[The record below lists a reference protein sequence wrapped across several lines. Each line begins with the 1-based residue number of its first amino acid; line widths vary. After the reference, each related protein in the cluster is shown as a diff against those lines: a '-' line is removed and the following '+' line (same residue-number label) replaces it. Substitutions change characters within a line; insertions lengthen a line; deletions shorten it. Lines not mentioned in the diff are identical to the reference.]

1 MSFNGL
7 DQKLHFLTGKGGVGK
22 SSLAVLLSFIAA
34 KHKKKVLLVELDPQG
49 SLSSF
54 FKGLT
59 LDFIPRP
66 LAPSI
71 DGILITPR
79 MALREYIVKQIKFS
93 KIYDLIFENKAM
105 HFFLDAAPGIDEIA
119 VIGKIFYLDQ
129 QKKWDMIIVDT
140 PASGHSLYL
149 FKAPK
154 VFLDITKVGPI
165 AKRSEE
171 LYEMLLN
178 PKRTAIHLVCL
189 PEELP
194 VQETLE
200 LSSEIK
206 KLKLPLGKV
215 FLNKMLSPLQDSLVK
230 FSLAKVSL
238 ASLDPS
244 FKEKIENSISKYQK
258 RVSIQSSYQKALEKG
273 LSQKTIS
280 IPWIL
285 DQEINAKILEKMA
298 EVSL

>member
-1 MSFNGL
+1 MNLNDL

-22 SSLAVLLSFIAA
+22 STLAILLSLSAVER
-34 KHKKKVLLVELDPQG
+34 KKKVLLVELDPQG
-49 SLSSF
+49 TLSSF
-54 FKGLT
+54 FNQT
-59 LDFIPRP
+59 LNATPCP
-66 LAPSI
+66 LAPGL

-79 MALREYIVKQIKFS
+79 TALREYIVKQVKFS

-149 FKAPK
+149 FKSPK

-194 VQETLE
+194 IQETLE
-200 LSSEIK
+200 LNSEIK

-215 FLNKMLSPLQDSLVK
+215 FLNKMLPLLQNT
-230 FSLAKVSL
+230 ATE
-238 ASLDPS
+238 ASLSSLDAS
-244 FKEKIENSISKYQK
+244 LKEKIGELISKYQK
-258 RVSIQSSYQKALEKG
+258 RSLIQSSYQKVLEKG
-273 LSQKTIS
+273 LGQKTIL

-285 DQEINAKILEKMA
+285 DQEINLCTLSSEIKK
-298 EVSL
+298 

>member
-1 MSFNGL
+1 MNLNGL

-22 SSLAVLLSFIAA
+22 STLAILLSLSAV

-49 SLSSF
+49 MLSSF
-54 FKGLT
+54 FNQT
-59 LDFIPRP
+59 LNPTPRP
-66 LAPSI
+66 LAPGL

-79 MALREYIVKQIKFS
+79 TALREYIVKQVKFS

-129 QKKWDMIIVDT
+129 QKKWDMIVVDT

-149 FKAPK
+149 FKSPK

-194 VQETLE
+194 IQETLE
-200 LSSEIK
+200 LNSEIK

-215 FLNKMLSPLQDSLVK
+215 FLNKMLPLLQNTAPETSLSILDL
-230 FSLAKVSL
+230 SLRS
-238 ASLDPS
+238 
-244 FKEKIENSISKYQK
+244 KIEESISKYQK
-258 RVSIQSSYQKALEKG
+258 RNLIQSSYQKVLEKG
-273 LSQKTIS
+273 LGQKTIL

-285 DQEINAKILEKMA
+285 DQEINLCTLSSEIKK
-298 EVSL
+298 

>member
-1 MSFNGL
+1 
-7 DQKLHFLTGKGGVGK
+7 
-22 SSLAVLLSFIAA
+22 
-34 KHKKKVLLVELDPQG
+34 
-49 SLSSF
+49 
-54 FKGLT
+54 
-59 LDFIPRP
+59 
-66 LAPSI
+66 
-71 DGILITPR
+71 
-79 MALREYIVKQIKFS
+79 
-93 KIYDLIFENKAM
+93 M

-129 QKKWDMIIVDT
+129 QKKWDTIIVDT

-149 FKAPK
+149 FKSPK

-194 VQETLE
+194 IQETLE
-200 LSSEIK
+200 LNSEIK
-206 KLKLPLGKV
+206 KLKLPLGKI
-215 FLNKMLSPLQDSLVK
+215 FLNKMLFPLQISLIET
-230 FSLAKVSL
+230 SLFIMEPPL
-238 ASLDPS
+238 
-244 FKEKIENSISKYQK
+244 KEKVEASFSKYQK
-258 RVSIQSSYQKALEKG
+258 RSSIQFAYQNILEKG

-285 DQEINAKILEKMA
+285 DQEINLKIMENMA
-298 EVSL
+298 ESWL

>member
-1 MSFNGL
+1 MNLNDL

-22 SSLAVLLSFIAA
+22 STLAILLSLSAV
-34 KHKKKVLLVELDPQG
+34 KRKKKVLLVELDPQG
-49 SLSSF
+49 TLSSF
-54 FKGLT
+54 FNQT
-59 LDFIPRP
+59 LNATPRP
-66 LAPSI
+66 LAPGL

-79 MALREYIVKQIKFS
+79 TALREYIVKQVKFS

-129 QKKWDMIIVDT
+129 QKKWYMIIVDT

-149 FKAPK
+149 FKSPK

-194 VQETLE
+194 IQETLE
-200 LSSEIK
+200 LNSEIK

-215 FLNKMLSPLQDSLVK
+215 FLNKMLPLLQNT
-230 FSLAKVSL
+230 ATE
-238 ASLDPS
+238 ASLSSLDAS
-244 FKEKIENSISKYQK
+244 LKEKIGELISKYQK
-258 RVSIQSSYQKALEKG
+258 RSLIQSSYQKVLEKG
-273 LSQKTIS
+273 LGQKTIL

-285 DQEINAKILEKMA
+285 DQEINLCTLSSEIKK
-298 EVSL
+298 

>member
-1 MSFNGL
+1 MNLNDL

-22 SSLAVLLSFIAA
+22 STLAILLSLSAV
-34 KHKKKVLLVELDPQG
+34 KRKKKVLLVELDPQG
-49 SLSSF
+49 TLSSF
-54 FKGLT
+54 FNQT
-59 LDFIPRP
+59 LNATPRP
-66 LAPSI
+66 LAPGL

-79 MALREYIVKQIKFS
+79 TALREYIVKQVKFS

-149 FKAPK
+149 FKSPK

-194 VQETLE
+194 IQETLE
-200 LSSEIK
+200 LNSEIK

-215 FLNKMLSPLQDSLVK
+215 FLNKMLPLLQNSSPETSLSTLEP
-230 FSLAKVSL
+230 SLRG
-238 ASLDPS
+238 
-244 FKEKIENSISKYQK
+244 KIEESISKYQK
-258 RVSIQSSYQKALEKG
+258 RSLIQSSYQKVLEKG
-273 LSQKTIS
+273 LGQKTIL

-285 DQEINAKILEKMA
+285 DQEI
-298 EVSL
+298 SLCTLSSEIKK

>member
-1 MSFNGL
+1 MNLNDL

-22 SSLAVLLSFIAA
+22 STLAILLSLSAV
-34 KHKKKVLLVELDPQG
+34 KRKKKVLLVELDPQG
-49 SLSSF
+49 TLSSF
-54 FKGLT
+54 FNQT
-59 LDFIPRP
+59 LNATPRP
-66 LAPSI
+66 LAPGL

-79 MALREYIVKQIKFS
+79 TALREYIVKQVKFS

-140 PASGHSLYL
+140 PASGHTLYL
-149 FKAPK
+149 FKSPK

-194 VQETLE
+194 IQETLE
-200 LSSEIK
+200 LNSEIK

-215 FLNKMLSPLQDSLVK
+215 FLNKMLPLLQNTATD
-230 FSLAKVSL
+230 
-238 ASLDPS
+238 ASLSSLDAS
-244 FKEKIENSISKYQK
+244 LKEKIGELISKYQK
-258 RVSIQSSYQKALEKG
+258 RSLIQSSYQKVLEKG
-273 LSQKTIS
+273 LGQKTIL

-285 DQEINAKILEKMA
+285 DQEI
-298 EVSL
+298 SLCTLSSEIKK